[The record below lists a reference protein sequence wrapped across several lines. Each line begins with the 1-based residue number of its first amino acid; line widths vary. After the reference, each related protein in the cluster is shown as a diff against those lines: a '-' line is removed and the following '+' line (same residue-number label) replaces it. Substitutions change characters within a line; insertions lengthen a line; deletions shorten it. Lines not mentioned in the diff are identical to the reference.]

1 MILSSARQFIF
12 IHNPKSAGTSFR
24 TSIAELHD
32 DPEVFWGM
40 RPAPYFGTVLD
51 FAHLR
56 AWELVALYP
65 RLVDAAAAGN
75 SLVFVRNPFT
85 RFVSAFRE
93 YFGRYHSE
101 VALDAISPAGLGGL
115 VEAFLPEITMERILF
130 DHRFVHFSPQIWFIR
145 HGELDMVR
153 HVLPMGKTPEAFC
166 RLGLEPAAVGWE
178 NSSPVDM
185 SPALRSARVRQ
196 FIETLYEADLKYL
209 RADPALAVLAVPPVL
224 AAATDNVCVIG
235 EA

>member
-1 MILSSARQFIF
+1 MIVSTARQFIF

-24 TSIAELHD
+24 TAIAALHD

-65 RLVDAAAAGN
+65 QLADAAAAGN
-75 SLVFVRNPFT
+75 SLVFVRNPYT

-93 YFGRYHSE
+93 YFGRYHAQ
-101 VALDAISPAGLGGL
+101 VGLGAISPAALAGL
-115 VEAFLPEITMERILF
+115 VEGFLPEITMERVLF

-145 HGELDMVR
+145 HGERDMVR
-153 HVLPMGKTPEAFC
+153 HVVPMGLTPEAFC

-178 NSSPVDM
+178 NPSPVDM
-185 SPALRSARVRQ
+185 SPALWSWRVRQ
-196 FIETLYEADLKYL
+196 FIETLYAADLAYL
-209 RADPALAVLAVPPVL
+209 RADPALAGL
-224 AAATDNVCVIG
+224 AAAPGTDNVCVIA